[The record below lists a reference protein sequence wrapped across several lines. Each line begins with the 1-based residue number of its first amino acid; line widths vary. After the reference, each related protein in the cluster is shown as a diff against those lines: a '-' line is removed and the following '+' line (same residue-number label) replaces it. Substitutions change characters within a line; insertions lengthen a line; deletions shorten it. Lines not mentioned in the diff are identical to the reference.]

1 MSDYTVEVNIKDLED
16 EIKKNIDIIIHN
28 LLKRFIEE
36 NKIETLYKIIFTDNW
51 DEEITDFQKNN
62 NLPVEYTDSQYGSAS
77 AKTLHIKI
85 GENIKNVI
93 FFRKETLLSIVKQE
107 GYGIL
112 LLFHELSHVYY
123 FETIGNRLDEL
134 KKSYKKINNLF
145 ENTKDF
151 GLNMWEEYFVSRY
164 LCNYLFGNT
173 DCFVETLVEQ
183 YKKIED
189 DIKKEIEKYR
199 YNGNINELFA
209 LAKEQ
214 TTLLSTY
221 SA

>member
-107 GYGIL
+107 GYGI
-112 LLFHELSHVYY
+112 
-123 FETIGNRLDEL
+123 
-134 KKSYKKINNLF
+134 
-145 ENTKDF
+145 
-151 GLNMWEEYFVSRY
+151 
-164 LCNYLFGNT
+164 
-173 DCFVETLVEQ
+173 
-183 YKKIED
+183 
-189 DIKKEIEKYR
+189 
-199 YNGNINELFA
+199 
-209 LAKEQ
+209 
-214 TTLLSTY
+214 
-221 SA
+221 

>member
-93 FFRKETLLSIVKQE
+93 FFRKETLLSIIKQE

-151 GLNMWEEYFVSRY
+151 G
-164 LCNYLFGNT
+164 
-173 DCFVETLVEQ
+173 
-183 YKKIED
+183 
-189 DIKKEIEKYR
+189 
-199 YNGNINELFA
+199 
-209 LAKEQ
+209 
-214 TTLLSTY
+214 
-221 SA
+221 